1 MILVTGGTGFVG
13 QQIVKSLLRVDHDII
28 VLVRK
33 GSLNPFDKE
42 KKVKIITSEDI
53 FAENEAWWSKVIQNV
68 DTIVHSAWY
77 AKPKTYLNSLENLKC
92 LNGTIIMAKA
102 ILKSEVS
109 KFIGIGSCLEYEKS
123 LIPKTVNTPLNPMS
137 IYASTKVSTFFNLK
151 NLFKNKTSL
160 KFAWCRLFFMY
171 GENEPESKLSNY
183 VMKQLDMNKEVY
195 LTDGKQIRDYMDVA
209 DVGMVIKNLCLNNLS
224 GEFNICSG
232 IGLSVRDYVTKIAK
246 NRNKVH
252 LLKFGYRKGDPLD
265 DFYIVGKPNYEI

>member
-123 LIPKTVNTPLNPMS
+123 LIPKTVLPT
-137 IYASTKVSTFFNLK
+137 
-151 NLFKNKTSL
+151 NLFTVGHTACKPIAPPENNISSL
-160 KFAWCRLFFMY
+160 ISIRF
-171 GENEPESKLSNY
+171 LS
-183 VMKQLDMNKEVY
+183 
-195 LTDGKQIRDYMDVA
+195 
-209 DVGMVIKNLCLNNLS
+209 
-224 GEFNICSG
+224 CSSF
-232 IGLSVRDYVTKIAK
+232 L
-246 NRNKVH
+246 
-252 LLKFGYRKGDPLD
+252 
-265 DFYIVGKPNYEI
+265 